1 MPGKINASLSQK
13 LLETEWGEYRIGDL
27 FERIETVKLP
37 YKAED
42 LPKHATGKYTLPCLT
57 SSFKN
62 QGLNYY
68 APREN
73 ATILRHVISI
83 PSNSDVYRAYFQ
95 SKEFTVLSDAYAIR
109 WKSNSFVPTQNQY
122 LFMVMCINKIT
133 DRPIYSYK
141 NKLGGWH
148 VVKDKYIQLPKK
160 NGDIDFTFM
169 DSFIEQLQAS
179 RMSNLNHYLLN
190 TGLIEYSLTDGEKHA
205 LQHYGDPS
213 LTWKEFKLGDLFE
226 VTSYK
231 KCFNANTVKVTECG
245 KFPYIV
251 RMEANNGQ
259 KGYIDA
265 DETYLNKGNTISF
278 GQDTATMFYQE
289 HPYFTGDK
297 IKILK
302 PKNKYFNKTI
312 AQFFLVSMRQAFRSF
327 SWGASSFEIGI
338 IENQKFK
345 LPVNSNNDVDIVY
358 IQDLISAIQKSII
371 KDIVLYY
378 NEKLG

>member
-1 MPGKINASLSQK
+1 MLRK
-13 LLETEWGEYRIGDL
+13 TEWGKYRIGDL
-27 FERIETVKLP
+27 FERIDTIRLP

-42 LPKHATGKYTLPCLT
+42 LPKQATGKYTLPCLT

-68 APREN
+68 APREG
-73 ATILRHVISI
+73 ATVLKDVISI

-109 WKSNSFVPTQNQY
+109 WKSDNFTPTQNHY

-141 NKLGGWH
+141 NKLGGWN
-148 VVKDKYIQLPKK
+148 VVKHKYIQLPQKH
-160 NGDIDFTFM
+160 GQIDFAFM
-169 DSFIEQLQAS
+169 DTFIETLQTARIS
-179 RMSNLNHYLLN
+179 KLNRYLSHA
-190 TGLIEYSLTDGEKHA
+190 GLLEYSLTDKELYA
-205 LQHYGDPS
+205 LQHYNDPT
-213 LTWKEFKLGDLFE
+213 LRWLEFKLGDLFE
-226 VTSYK
+226 VNSYK
-231 KCFNANTVKVTECG
+231 KCFNANTVNVTECG
-245 KFPYIV
+245 KYPYVV
-251 RMEANNGQ
+251 RVESNNGQ
-259 KGYIDA
+259 KGYIDENEA
-265 DETYLNKGNTISF
+265 FLNDGNTISF

-302 PKNKYFNKTI
+302 PKNIVFNKNV
-312 AQFFLVSMRQAFRSF
+312 AQFFLVAMRLAFKAF
-327 SWGASSFEIGI
+327 SWGASSFEISI

-345 LPVNSNNDVDIVY
+345 LPVNKESEIDIDY
-358 IQDLISAIQKSII
+358 IQTLISAIQKLII
-371 KDIVLYY
+371 KDIVLYK